1 MGELDV
7 KQEMVIWMQQN
18 DVNELFIEGFEKGAL
33 NKLTGLS
40 VNHRFSLNMVNNVI
54 RNYDNPAV
62 IIGGPA
68 FSFGEGWATRM
79 KRYLQKGDYIQAGLT
94 LVPFALTQN
103 IAKGLDAWENG
114 VSTQADMLKMPAGD
128 LQTSLAA
135 GLGFTTTRVT
145 GVSDQMARTNF
156 IINKNKAPRAR
167 ATKSLAHT
175 YFNEK
180 LFNYRGQPEKAAKA
194 REERRELLEEIKAYD
209 LKQRDS
215 NGLRTYETM
224 INWNGTLR
232 SNARRQAKDW
242 WIAQKPN
249 IMRGEEV
256 DYNRIGIRS
265 DKLRKSLERR
275 NKLK

>member
-1 MGELDV
+1 
-7 KQEMVIWMQQN
+7 
-18 DVNELFIEGFEKGAL
+18 
-33 NKLTGLS
+33 
-40 VNHRFSLNMVNNVI
+40 MVNNVI

-180 LFNYRGQPEKAAKA
+180 LFNYKGQPEKAAKA

-242 WIAQKPN
+242 WIAQKPD
-249 IMRGEEV
+249 IMRGEEA
-256 DYNRIGIRS
+256 DYNKIGIRS